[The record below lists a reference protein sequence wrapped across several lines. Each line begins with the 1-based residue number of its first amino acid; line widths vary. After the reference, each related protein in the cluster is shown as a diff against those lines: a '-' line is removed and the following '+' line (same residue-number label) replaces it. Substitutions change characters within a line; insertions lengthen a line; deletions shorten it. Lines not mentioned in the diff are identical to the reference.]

1 MAMIASAGRSL
12 EAFQILFRNDCFLGN
27 GLASRAVG
35 IGVILPVTPAFSNVF
50 DILETEPE

>member
-35 IGVILPVTPAFSNVF
+35 IGVMLPVTPAFSNVF
-50 DILETEPE
+50 DMLETEPE